1 MGLYREEVI
10 RGAAFLDER
19 RPGWRDQIN
28 LDTLDL
34 GMCTTCVLGQLA
46 GGNETD
52 WATVLDSFSI
62 EYGEDEH
69 EYGFNL
75 YGEAEAWSALTEEW
89 REYIRETRSAVAS

>member
-1 MGLYREEVI
+1 MYREEIV
-10 RGAAFLDER
+10 RGAAYLDKV

-46 GGNETD
+46 GGKESD

-62 EYGEDEH
+62 TFGEDEH
-69 EYGFNL
+69 DLGFNL
-75 YGEAEAWSALTEEW
+75 WGEGEAWGTLTEEW
-89 REYIRETRSAVAS
+89 REYIRETRSAVSA